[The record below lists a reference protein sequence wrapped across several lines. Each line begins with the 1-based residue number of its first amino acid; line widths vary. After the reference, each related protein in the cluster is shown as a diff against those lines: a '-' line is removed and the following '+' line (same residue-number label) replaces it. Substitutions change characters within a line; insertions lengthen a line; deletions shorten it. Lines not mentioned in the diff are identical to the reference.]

1 MKFVGSSMQLRG
13 HLNQVI
19 VDQLPPLVHL
29 EQWLVQLSVGGSA
42 MVWQNQSRKKIL
54 VLEMVAEI
62 HQRLTE
68 LARARRDSVKTPFSF
83 FFSSAP
89 KRVPVAF
96 PAEFLDRQNQPE
108 SPHPPCLMFPHTVG
122 RDPHKDRFVSCEC
135 IGKKNLKSSAVAPA
149 TWGSRPQKGL
159 SASVSK

>member
-83 FFSSAP
+83 FFPVHPNVFQLLSLLNSSTDKTNQSLP
-89 KRVPVAF
+89 TRRV
-96 PAEFLDRQNQPE
+96 
-108 SPHPPCLMFPHTVG
+108 
-122 RDPHKDRFVSCEC
+122 
-135 IGKKNLKSSAVAPA
+135 
-149 TWGSRPQKGL
+149 
-159 SASVSK
+159 